1 MGGGGKLFGGGGGGG
16 GGGNLGPRP
25 DAPKPIDY
33 EAMYSAARK
42 YGNLM
47 LGDQTQAMMNLYP
60 QMINQQLGTALVLS
74 RNLDTPMMQNAR
86 QAIVEEFGVANTP
99 SQIEAALGQQ
109 AINDLRA
116 GPTAIQ
122 RKLQS
127 DAEQELSLG
136 RSLSAEEQ
144 RDAQQAARSA
154 FAARGLGTSA
164 GSSAA
169 EILNRDSMGRQREQ
183 QRRQFA
189 SGIDEYVLGQQANRR
204 NFATQANQLDI
215 DRRQRR
221 VGLAG
226 AYADTDMYRQGLNAA
241 FQLGGSSL
249 DRSMNLGAGAFNNS
263 LQTAGNVET
272 FNRNMQA
279 SQFNSWMNN
288 NAAVQAANA
297 QSGAMGQSGMMGMMG
312 GIGGG
317 LLTGVGLAL

>member
-1 MGGGGKLFGGGGGGG
+1 
-16 GGGNLGPRP
+16 
-25 DAPKPIDY
+25 
-33 EAMYSAARK
+33 
-42 YGNLM
+42 
-47 LGDQTQAMMNLYP
+47 MMNLYP

-99 SQIEAALGQQ
+99 SQIEATLGQQ

-241 FQLGGSSL
+241 FNLAGSNL

-279 SQFNSWMNN
+279 SQYNSWMNN
-288 NAAVQAANA
+288 NAAVQAANMQA
-297 QSGAMGQSGMMGMMG
+297 GASQNAGMMGMLG

-317 LLTGVGLAL
+317 VASGLGSVGMGMALGGVSF